1 MIKVFVLNFSKCSGL
16 SVRSAFWMGE
26 KILVGT
32 NSGEV
37 FEVIATEKDKPKTI
51 VQVGIKISVRMSF
64 LHAFKSLQIQTSFSY
79 VRVMLKE
86 NCGLWLC
93 TQRSQCLL
101 QAVMTEVLGISIVY

>member
-32 NSGEV
+32 NAGEV

-64 LHAFKSLQIQTSFSY
+64 LHVFKSLQIQTSFSY

-93 TQRSQCLL
+93 TQRNQCLL

>member
-32 NSGEV
+32 NAGEV

-51 VQVGIKISVRMSF
+51 VQVGIKISVRECLSSMPLNHYRF
-64 LHAFKSLQIQTSFSY
+64 RLCFP
-79 VRVMLKE
+79 MLGS
-86 NCGLWLC
+86 C
-93 TQRSQCLL
+93 
-101 QAVMTEVLGISIVY
+101 